1 VRAAIFEEFGA
12 SIVVREVPDPVC
24 PADGV
29 IVQVKACGVCRS
41 DWHAWTGA
49 DPDASAPHVPG
60 HEFSGVVAEVGADC
74 HRFKVGDRVTAPFIL
89 ACGRCPDCVGGDAT
103 VCNHQF
109 VVGFSGWGAFA
120 ERIGVPR
127 ADFNLVPLPE
137 EMDFV
142 DAAGM
147 GCRVT
152 TAFRAL
158 VDRARLQPGEWLA
171 VHGCGG
177 VGLSAIM
184 IGAALGAQVLAV
196 DVNDDAIQLAASLGA
211 DQAINVKRNPGDV
224 GEAVREVTGGGAHVS
239 VDALGVTETFH
250 NSIRGLRKLGRHV
263 QIGMPLG
270 HHAAPTVPLLELVY
284 SRQISIMGTRGI
296 AASRFP
302 ALFGMIASQRI
313 DPSQL
318 VTRRIPLAKAGDAIG
333 EMNGYA
339 GVGIT
344 TSSTAGCSCSIATA
358 PPGGLSSMTSS
369 CARLPAV
376 SASGWMSSTDPS
388 RRHWIWDLT
397 MAFSPPR

>member
-1 VRAAIFEEFGA
+1 VRAAIFETFK
-12 SIVVREVPDPVC
+12 SPIIVKDVPDPAC

-49 DPDASAPHVPG
+49 DPDVSAPHVPG
-60 HEFSGVVAEVGADC
+60 HEFAGAVDEVGAAC
-74 HRFKVGDRVTAPFIL
+74 HRFKVGDKVTAPFIL
-89 ACGRCPDCVGGDAT
+89 ACGQCPDCLGGDPT
-103 VCNHQF
+103 VCNQQL

-120 ERIGVPR
+120 ERVAVPR

-158 VDRARLQPGEWLA
+158 VDRAELQPGEWLA

-177 VGLSAIM
+177 VGLSVVM
-184 IGAALGAQVLAV
+184 IGAAIGAQVLAI
-196 DVNDDAIQLAASLGA
+196 DVNDDALQLAASLGA
-211 DQAINVKRNPGDV
+211 DKALVARGERDV
-224 GEAVREVTGGGAHVS
+224 GDAIREITGGGAHVS
-239 VDALGVTETFH
+239 VDALGITDTFH

-270 HHAAPTVPLLELVY
+270 RHAEATLPLLELVY

-313 DPSQL
+313 EPSQL
-318 VTRRIPLAKAGDAIG
+318 ITRRIPLAKAGDAIAA
-333 EMNGYA
+333 MDGYS

-344 TSSTAGCSCSIATA
+344 VID
-358 PPGGLSSMTSS
+358 
-369 CARLPAV
+369 R
-376 SASGWMSSTDPS
+376 
-388 RRHWIWDLT
+388 
-397 MAFSPPR
+397 F